1 VSREILP
8 RKASIALIQLFCPGC
23 QSQVFL
29 ECSCPPGHVANV
41 GQHHPECSH
50 SNLDASLV
58 CPPDSG
64 CCSENHDHAAAAN
77 ACPGGHDDAPCP
89 EPTGKCRVW
98 RGAIADAFHPAF
110 EPGSHP
116 LFSGAEVPSCPGG
129 HCHKDVPGCTVCR
142 PLVITMLPGSAEI
155 TPVGTGA

>member
-29 ECSCPPGHVANV
+29 ECSCPPGHAANV

-50 SNLDASLV
+50 ANLDANLV
-58 CPPDSG
+58 CPPGSG
-64 CCSENHDHAAAAN
+64 CCSEDHDHAAAAN

-89 EPTGKCRVW
+89 EPGKCRVW
-98 RGAIADAFHPAF
+98 RGGVPDVLHPQFDPAT
-110 EPGSHP
+110 G
-116 LFSGAEVPSCPGG
+116 VPPCPGG
-129 HCHKDVPGCTVCR
+129 HHHKDVPGCTVCR
-142 PLVITMLPGSAEI
+142 PLIITMLPGSAQI